1 MRILLIEDE
10 PNAASQLNEMIVAF
24 RPEAQIEAVIDSVEE
39 ARAWFESGKK
49 VDLVF
54 VDIHLSD
61 GLAFEI
67 FDTTENFVPVIFT
80 TAYDHYAIKAFE
92 LNSIDY
98 LLKPIHQE
106 KLENSIKKAE
116 RHLQA
121 NQEKSDAGYLQQLQ
135 QLFAERRV
143 YKENFLIPFKDK
155 LLPVPARDFAWFEIR
170 NGVVVGMKHDK
181 TIMALEERSL
191 DDLGK
196 VLNPRSF
203 FRANRQFIIHRDAIR
218 EIAQYFNGKLHV
230 TILPAATTSL
240 IISRER
246 SGAFKQWIG
255 S

>member
-10 PNAASQLNEMIVAF
+10 PNAAMQLKEMILAF
-24 RPEAQIEAVIDSVEE
+24 RPGIRIEAVIDSVED
-39 ARAWFESGKK
+39 ARAWFESAQEA
-49 VDLVF
+49 DLVF

-67 FDTTENFVPVIFT
+67 FESVENFVPVIFT

-121 NQEKSDAGYLQQLQ
+121 KQEKGDAGYLQQLQ
-135 QLFAERRV
+135 QLFAERMV

-181 TIMALEERSL
+181 TILALEERSL

-196 VLNPRSF
+196 ILNPRIF
-203 FRANRQFIIHRDAIR
+203 HRANRQFIVNRDAIR

-230 TILPAATTSL
+230 TVMPGTTTSI

-246 SGAFKQWIG
+246 SGTFKQWMG